1 MTQKLDATDR
11 KILRLL
17 QANAK
22 ITNANLAQ
30 EVGLSPASTLE
41 RVKKLEKTGV
51 IKSYHAALDEHRIGL
66 EVSTYL
72 LITLKGHNKTNMM
85 EFTDASDQIDEVIEC
100 YHITGRGDFL
110 LKTVSTGISAY
121 QSLILDQISEIP
133 VVDNLESLVILST
146 LKKSPYLPVP
156 KEQL

>member
-11 KILRLL
+11 KILKIL
-17 QANAK
+17 QTNAK
-22 ITNANLAQ
+22 ITNAHLSQ
-30 EVGLSPASTLE
+30 EVGLSPAPTLE
-41 RVKKLEKTGV
+41 RVKKLEKIGV
-51 IKSYHAALDEHRIGL
+51 IKSYHAALDEHSIGL

-85 EFTDASDQIDEVIEC
+85 QFTEAIDGIEEVIEC

-133 VVDNLESLVILST
+133 VVDNLESMVILST

-156 KEQL
+156 KDKL